1 MTDVTPEP
9 TDTHARPA
17 THEPPGRR
25 RVDRV
30 LSAQFLAGLE
40 EATLEEVRARRREVE
55 QEEAD
60 LSYLRRML
68 QGRMDIVRAE
78 LARRSSGGSD
88 ESIIAHLGRILADP
102 PRRDHGSG
110 RFLTVEP
117 TRIDER
123 RRAAE
128 CAVADID
135 VSDVEARS
143 DDELREAAARLGRL
157 EAQISAERRQVQ
169 AVMDAY
175 TAEIGRRYRVG
186 SASVEDLLAE
196 R

>member
-9 TDTHARPA
+9 TDTA
-17 THEPPGRR
+17 TVAAPPERRGRR
-25 RVDRV
+25 RGDRV

-40 EATLEEVRARRREVE
+40 QAPLEEVRAQRREVE

-78 LARRSSGGSD
+78 LARRSSGGAED
-88 ESIIAHLGRILADP
+88 SIIAHLGRILADA
-102 PRRDHGSG
+102 PRSDHGSG

-117 TRIDER
+117 SRLDER
-123 RRAAE
+123 RRSAE
-128 CAVADID
+128 RAVADID

-143 DDELREAAARLGRL
+143 DEELHEAATRLSEL
-157 EAQISAERRQVQ
+157 EAQVSGERRKVQ
-169 AVMDAY
+169 EVMDAC

-186 SASVEDLLAE
+186 SANVEDLLAE